1 MGSTTTPNDGL
12 MPIAIVGM
20 ACRLPGDVST
30 PDDFWKLLTKCRS
43 GWSKIPKDRFN
54 PEAYQH
60 PNPEKKGTIN
70 SQGGYFISQDL
81 EMFDPGFFDMTKKEA
96 ETMDPTQRLMLE
108 CTYEA
113 IENAGIPKEAI
124 TGKRVGVFIGGPD
137 NEHRMG
143 NLRDLDDAPMYDP
156 TGAQGAFLAG
166 RIAYFFNLRGPTFT
180 VDTACS
186 SSMHALHM
194 AVQSIRNGE
203 SEQAIVGASHLI
215 TQPDVW
221 VSMAKLRLF
230 AESGKTYAFDHRA
243 KSGYAR
249 GEGVGCVIL
258 KPLDKALEDKD
269 HVRAVIAHTGLSHNG
284 RTVGIVAPSSEEQE
298 RLVRNVMEQAKID
311 PTKVGFFE
319 AHGTGTAVGDPIE
332 ATAIFRAVS
341 KGRKEADPL
350 QLGSVKSNIGHL
362 ENASG
367 IVSVIKAALML
378 EKGFIVPNA
387 DFEQANPKIPLTKWN
402 MEIPTRQKPIGFT
415 KQYVCVNNFG
425 YSGSNGHAILQAAP
439 PEDSESLFDVAK
451 TSDHIMLKRLFV
463 LSANDEA
470 ALRQSMEK
478 LGIFLEQHAE
488 LYQTTMPRN
497 LAYTLCQRRSHM
509 PWRVAIV
516 TDVCSSLAVS
526 LNSADAVPRRASVK
540 PPKLAFVFTGQGAQ
554 WYAMGRELMASHPV
568 FASAI
573 TRADQHLLRIGSDF
587 SLLEELLRGKEDSQ
601 VNKAHISQPIC
612 SAVQIALVDLLASW
626 GVKPSAV
633 TGHSSGE
640 IGAAY
645 AAGALTLE
653 GALSAAYYRGQAII
667 HLKQTHPDVA
677 GAMMAVGMGADELQP
692 MLKQLPRG
700 LRAVAACE
708 NSPESTTVS
717 GDAEAVDLIGAKLTE
732 KGLFNRKLQVDVAYH
747 SPHMQLIADS
757 YHEAIANIKL
767 CDTNGTVEF
776 FSSVRSRKIRIDELG
791 PQYWVDNL
799 TNPVRFTKALQKMTQ
814 EAQPDLLVEI
824 GPAAALKGPIM
835 QSLKALGLAANKT
848 PGYLSALV
856 RNRDA
861 TETCLELAGQL
872 FMRGYDGL
880 DYFNVNHHRAETEKP
895 VLIPFLYAY
904 PWSRQRCW
912 YESRITRQHR
922 LKPFPRHDLLGV
934 LADWSSDLE
943 PTWRNFLRLDDIP
956 WMRENIFQERIVFP
970 MSSFLSMII
979 EAASQRAT
987 MLGMEDVAGFEVRDV
1002 KVKEHLFLLEDQQV
1016 EMMVNFRPC
1025 RDNNNNTSGGVPKDE
1040 FHIISYE
1047 PQRGWQEHCRGVVE
1061 SKPAGASSAIN
1072 SRPQPR
1078 RQPSIPKDAMQVPA
1092 AQFYLNMGAEGT
1104 TYPLEFWTM
1113 KNMTVHGSSC
1123 SVQCSQMETHF
1134 RMPHEHESAY
1144 VMHPAFLDSM
1154 MQVTQ
1159 VGCGIEGV
1167 ALPQLPSAIKQIQVH
1182 LSKTGQH
1189 DKATEGRKFV
1199 VNSVRDEKTE
1209 TFTTELIFPAGSE
1222 TPLVTMAGVELSS
1235 VKRARLEPTKPRELC
1250 FSVQWE
1256 QTREPQLNGVSKAHI
1271 DTHGRRVVIVT
1282 ERNRDDTL
1290 VMSLKN
1296 AIEQHTD
1303 VAAHV
1308 SLLND
1313 LTDYTGLFVV
1323 LSELDAEP
1331 LLASVSKTQFEKV
1344 QQLIVKSGGLLWVT
1358 RGASRVPT
1366 DPNANMALGLLR
1378 TARSELGKIAVTL
1391 DLEPNSCLDVEG
1403 QAELIEDAFRR
1414 TVLADDPEAEV
1425 EFAEQD
1431 GVLVVPR
1438 IVPDVDMDLRVHREC
1453 GPSVPYLQTF
1463 AQVGRQVQLATEVDG
1478 SLDAL
1483 YFEDSS
1489 PSSQPLND
1497 DEVEIEVKASTL
1509 GPDDVASIMNDQ
1521 ASSPLPMRPCSGI
1534 VTRAGKAVANVSVGD
1549 RVCLLTEAKFGTH
1562 ARSKGTS
1569 AIPVPRGCSFEDA
1582 ALIPH
1587 AFGTAY
1593 YALAEVARVQRGEK
1607 VLIQVSGDAGLAAVH
1622 VASHL
1627 GAEAF
1632 VVVSDEERRDIVIRS
1647 CGVDPQRV
1655 LCTASLYFEREVRAA
1670 TGNQGMDAVL
1680 TSSCGN
1686 VHGSSAADEAKV
1698 WECVAPFGRIV
1709 EIQSSLSGR
1718 RGDATHHLAEN
1729 VTFATVNLPKL
1740 AAARPQVMAAALG
1753 VVADAFARGAF
1764 KPLGGVVVLPVSDL
1778 QKGLQMVQQGC
1789 FHPVVIAPRSGEQV
1803 RIAHSAAAG
1812 ASLNPNGTHVIIGGT
1827 GGLGRSMAKW
1837 MVAHGARHVVL
1848 VSRSGGND
1856 KKVKKVIRES
1866 QQQHGAT
1873 VVVKTCDVASE
1884 EAVQSLVSQ
1893 CNATMPPICGVVHAA
1908 MVLHDGVFE
1917 DMTHESFTDAVRSK
1931 VDGTWNLH
1939 NVLQSANAQL
1949 DYFVLFSSAAGVL
1962 GSRGQAAYAA
1972 ANTFLDGF
1980 AAYRHRQGLPGVALD
1995 LTAVT
2000 GAGYIAENAKREE
2013 EILKNFGNQA
2023 VSETEVLAL
2032 LAVATSGKGGSQSHC
2047 PAQCLTG
2054 LKLVPDKTTGALP
2067 YYASDPRF
2075 AHLKAA
2081 ALATLAAN
2089 GGAGAASQ
2097 IVSYRDA
2104 YKSAKTPEDM
2114 ADVATRGIL
2123 QKLSEVLSVARDDV
2137 DAQRSMAS
2145 YGLDSLTAIEVRN
2158 WITRELG
2165 ANLQILELLT
2175 SANVTELAGLIV
2187 SKTGAGGSGKK

>member
-1 MGSTTTPNDGL
+1 MGSNDEL

-54 PEAYQH
+54 QDAYNH

-113 IENAGIPKEAI
+113 IENAGIPKEQI

-203 SEQAIVGASHLI
+203 SDQAIVGASHLI

-269 HVRAVIAHTGLSHNG
+269 HIRAVIAHTGLSHNG

-298 RLVRNVMEQAKID
+298 RLVRNVMEQAKIE
-311 PTKVGFFE
+311 PSKVGFFE

-341 KGRKEADPL
+341 KGRSGQDPL

-367 IVSVIKAALML
+367 IISVIKAALML

-387 DFEQANPKIPLTKWN
+387 DFEQPNPKIPLTKWN
-402 MEIPTRQKPIGFT
+402 MEIPTRQKPIGFNQ
-415 KQYVCVNNFG
+415 QYVCVNNFG

-439 PEDSESLFDVAK
+439 AEDKDSLFDIAK

-509 PWRVAIV
+509 PWRVALV
-516 TDVCSSLAVS
+516 TDVCSSLAVA
-526 LNSADAVPRRASVK
+526 LNSADAVPRRASAK
-540 PPKLAFVFTGQGAQ
+540 PPKVAFVFTGQGAQ
-554 WYAMGRELMASHPV
+554 WHAMGRELLASHPV

-573 TRADQHLLRIGSDF
+573 ERANQHLLRIGSDF
-587 SLLEELLRGKEDSQ
+587 SLLEELLASKEKSQ

-626 GVKPSAV
+626 GIKPSAV

-653 GALSAAYYRGQAII
+653 GAMSAAYYRGQAIV

-692 MLKQLPRG
+692 ILKQLPHG

-717 GDAEAVDLIGAKLTE
+717 GDAEAIDLIGADLT
-732 KGLFNRKLQVDVAYH
+732 KRGLFNRKLQVDVAYH

-757 YHEAIANIKL
+757 YHDAIASVKL
-767 CDTNGTVEF
+767 CDNDGSVDF
-776 FSSVRSRKIRIDELG
+776 YSSVRSRKIRTDELG

-799 TNPVRFTKALQKMTQ
+799 TNPVRFSRALQKMCQ
-814 EAQPDLLVEI
+814 EASPELLIEI

-835 QSLKALGLAANKT
+835 QSLKALGLPAPKM
-848 PGYLSALV
+848 PSYLSALV

-872 FMRGYDGL
+872 FMRGYEGMDF
-880 DYFNVNHHRAETEKP
+880 FNVNHNRAEMEKP

-912 YESRITRQHR
+912 YESRISKQHR
-922 LKPFPRHDLLGV
+922 LKPFPRNDLLGV

-943 PTWRNFLRLDDIP
+943 PTWRNFIRLDDIP

-979 EAASQRAT
+979 EAASQRAV
-987 MLGMEDVAGFEVRDV
+987 MLGIDAAGFELRDI

-1016 EMMVNFRPC
+1016 EMMVNFRPS
-1025 RDNNNNTSGGVPKDE
+1025 RDSSGSAPKDE
-1040 FHIISYE
+1040 FHITSYV
-1047 PQRGWQEHCRGVVE
+1047 PQRGWLEHVRGSVE
-1061 SKPAGASSAIN
+1061 AKPVLSTTAANAL
-1072 SRPQPR
+1072 RAPPKAR
-1078 RQPSIPKDAMQVPA
+1078 RQTIPKDAMQVPA

-1113 KNMTVHGSSC
+1113 KNIAVHGDSC

-1134 RMPHEHESAY
+1134 RMPSEHESRY

-1159 VGCGIEGV
+1159 VGCGIEGT
-1167 ALPQLPSAIKQIQVH
+1167 ALPQLASAIKQIQVN
-1182 LSKTGQH
+1182 LRSGQH
-1189 DKATEGRKFV
+1189 DRATEGRKFV
-1199 VNSVRDEKTE
+1199 VNSSRDERTE
-1209 TFTTELIFPAGSE
+1209 TFTTELLFPATAGGSE
-1222 TPLVTMAGVELSS
+1222 STQTPLVTMAGVELSS
-1235 VKRARLEPTKPRELC
+1235 VRRARLEPTQPRELC

-1282 ERNRDDTL
+1282 ERSHDDAL
-1290 VMSLKN
+1290 VLALCKV
-1296 AIEQHTD
+1296 IEQHIDIT
-1303 VAAHV
+1303 ATV
-1308 SLLND
+1308 SSLDSLS
-1313 LTDYTGLFVV
+1313 DYSGLFVV
-1323 LSELDAEP
+1323 LSELDEP
-1331 LLASVSKTQFEKV
+1331 LLASISQPNFEKV
-1344 QQLIVKSGGLLWVT
+1344 QQLIVQSGGLMWVT
-1358 RGASRVPT
+1358 RGAARVPT
-1366 DPNANMALGLLR
+1366 NPDANMALGLIR

-1391 DLEPNSCLDVEG
+1391 DLEPNSCLDTDG

-1414 TVLADDPEAEV
+1414 TVLADNPEGEV

-1438 IVPDVDMDLRVHREC
+1438 IVPDVDMDLRVHREI
-1453 GPSVPYLQTF
+1453 GPSVPYQQMF
-1463 AQVGRQVQLATEVDG
+1463 AQPGRQIQLATEVDG

-1483 YFEDSS
+1483 YFEDSTAGDS
-1489 PSSQPLND
+1489 PLSD
-1497 DEVEIEVKASTL
+1497 DEVEIEVKASSL

-1521 ASSPLPMRPCSGI
+1521 ASAPLPMRPCSGI
-1534 VTRAGKAVANVSVGD
+1534 VTRAGKAVTNVGVGD
-1549 RVCLLTEAKFGTH
+1549 KVCLLTEAKLGTH
-1562 ARSKGTS
+1562 ARAPGTS
-1569 AIPVPRGCSFEDA
+1569 AIPIPKACSLEEA
-1582 ALIPH
+1582 ALVPH
-1587 AFGTAY
+1587 AFGAAY
-1593 YALAEVARVQRGEK
+1593 YALAEVARVRRGEK
-1607 VLIQVSGDAGLAAVH
+1607 VLVQVSGDAGLAAVR
-1622 VASHL
+1622 VAQHL
-1627 GAEAF
+1627 GADTY
-1632 VVVSDEERRDIVIRS
+1632 VVVSDEERRDIVTKS
-1647 CGVDPQRV
+1647 GVEAARV
-1655 LCTASLYFEREVRAA
+1655 LCMASLYFEQEVCAA
-1670 TGNQGMDAVL
+1670 TQGHGMDAVL

-1686 VHGSSAADEAKV
+1686 THGSSAADEAKV

-1718 RGDATHHLAEN
+1718 NDGSGSGSKSHLSEN
-1729 VTFATVNLPKL
+1729 VTFTTINMPKL
-1740 AAARPQVMAAALG
+1740 ATARPQVMAAALG
-1753 VVADAFARGAF
+1753 AVADAFAQGAF
-1764 KPLGGVVVLPVSDL
+1764 KPLSGVVALPVSDL
-1778 QKGLQMVQQGC
+1778 QKGLQMVQQGA
-1789 FHPVVIAPRSGEQV
+1789 FHPVVVAPRASEQV
-1803 RIAHSAAAG
+1803 KVAHSAAG
-1812 ASLNPNGTHVIIGGT
+1812 ARLNPDGTHVIIGGT

-1837 MVAHGARHVVL
+1837 MVARGARHIVL
-1848 VSRSGGND
+1848 VSRSGGSD

-1866 QQQHGAT
+1866 ASKAAI
-1873 VVVKTCDVASE
+1873 VVKTCDVANE
-1884 EAVQSLVSQ
+1884 EQVRLLVSQ
-1893 CNATMPPICGVVHAA
+1893 CAATLPPICGVVHAA

-1917 DMTHESFTDAVRSK
+1917 DMSHESFTDAVRSK

-1939 NVLQSANAQL
+1939 NALASANTKL

-1980 AAYRHRQGLPGVALD
+1980 AAYRNRQGLPGVALD

-2013 EILKNFGNQA
+2013 EILKNFGDES
-2023 VSETEVLAL
+2023 VSEAEVLAL
-2032 LAVATSGKGGSQSHC
+2032 LAVATSGNC

-2054 LKLVPDKTTGALP
+2054 LKLRPNSTTGALP

-2075 AHLKAA
+2075 AHLKTT
-2081 ALATLAAN
+2081 ALAELAAS
-2089 GGAGAASQ
+2089 GGAASSAAA

-2104 YKSAKTPEDM
+2104 YRAAKGAEEQV
-2114 ADVATRGIL
+2114 DVATRGIL
-2123 QKLSEVLSVARDDV
+2123 QKLSDVLSVAREDV
-2137 DAQRSMAS
+2137 DAQRSMTS

-2175 SANVTELAGLIV
+2175 AANVTELAALIV
-2187 SKTGAGGSGKK
+2187 SKSTSKA

>member
-1 MGSTTTPNDGL
+1 MGSKNDL

-54 PEAYQH
+54 QDAYNH

-113 IENAGIPKEAI
+113 IENAGIPKEQI
-124 TGKRVGVFIGGPD
+124 SGKRVGVFVGGPD

-203 SEQAIVGASHLI
+203 SDQAIVGASHLI

-284 RTVGIVAPSSEEQE
+284 RTVGIVAPSPEEQE
-298 RLVRNVMEQAKID
+298 RLVRDVMEQAKIE
-311 PTKVGFFE
+311 PSKVGFFE

-341 KGRKEADPL
+341 KGRSGEDPL

-367 IVSVIKAALML
+367 IISVIKAALML

-387 DFEQANPKIPLTKWN
+387 DFEQPNPKIPLTKWN
-402 MEIPTRQKPIGFT
+402 IEIPTRQKPIGFE

-439 PEDSESLFDVAK
+439 AEDSESLFDIAK
-451 TSDHIMLKRLFV
+451 TSDHIMLKRLFL

-509 PWRVAIV
+509 PWRVALV
-516 TDVCSSLAVS
+516 TDVCSSLAVA
-526 LNSADAVPRRASVK
+526 LNSADAVPRRAAVK
-540 PPKLAFVFTGQGAQ
+540 SPKVAFVFTGQGAQ
-554 WYAMGRELMASHPV
+554 WYAMGRELMPSHPV

-573 TRADQHLLRIGSDF
+573 KRADQHLLRIGSDF
-587 SLLEELLRGKEDSQ
+587 SLLEELLRSKEDSQ

-612 SAVQIALVDLLASW
+612 SAVQIALVDLLTSW
-626 GVKPSAV
+626 GIKPSAV

-653 GALSAAYYRGQAII
+653 GAMSAAYYRGQAIVR
-667 HLKQTHPDVA
+667 LKQTHPDVA
-677 GAMMAVGMGADELQP
+677 GAMMAVGMGAEELQP
-692 MLKQLPRG
+692 ILKQLPRG

-717 GDAEAVDLIGAKLTE
+717 GDAEAIDIIGANLTD

-767 CDTNGTVEF
+767 CDNNGAVEF
-776 FSSVRSRKIRIDELG
+776 FSSVRSRKIRTDELG

-799 TNPVRFTKALQKMTQ
+799 TNPVRFSRALQKLVQ
-814 EAQPDLLVEI
+814 ETSPDLLIEI

-835 QSLKALGLAANKT
+835 QSLKALGLPANKS
-848 PGYLSALV
+848 PSYLSALV

-872 FMRGYDGL
+872 FMRGYEGMDF
-880 DYFNVNHHRAETEKP
+880 FNVNHNRAEMEKP

-922 LKPFPRHDLLGV
+922 LKPFARNDLLGV

-943 PTWRNFLRLDDIP
+943 PTWRNFIRLNDIP
-956 WMRENIFQERIVFP
+956 WMRENIFQQRIVFP

-979 EAASQRAT
+979 EAASQRAV
-987 MLGMEDVAGFEVRDV
+987 MLGIEDVAGFEVRDL

-1025 RDNNNNTSGGVPKDE
+1025 RDSSAPKDE

-1047 PQRGWQEHCRGVVE
+1047 PSRGWLEHCRGFVE
-1061 SKPAGASSAIN
+1061 AKPASTNNGSISPRSSSPK
-1072 SRPQPR
+1072 SRS
-1078 RQPSIPKDAMQVPA
+1078 RQTIPKDAMQVPA

-1113 KNMTVHGSSC
+1113 KNMTVHGNSC

-1134 RMPHEHESAY
+1134 RMPNEHESNY

-1154 MQVTQ
+1154 MQATQ
-1159 VGCGIEGV
+1159 VGCGIEGTAV
-1167 ALPQLPSAIKQIQVH
+1167 PQLPSAIKQIQVH
-1182 LSKTGQH
+1182 LSKSGQH
-1189 DKATEGRKFV
+1189 DRATEGRKFV
-1199 VNSVRDEKTE
+1199 VNSIRDEKNE

-1222 TPLVTMAGVELSS
+1222 TPLVTMAGIELSS
-1235 VKRARLEPTKPRELC
+1235 VKRARLEPTMPRELC

-1256 QTREPQLNGVSKAHI
+1256 QTREPQLNGVSKTHI

-1282 ERNRDDTL
+1282 ERPANDHL
-1290 VMSLKN
+1290 VFDLRQ
-1296 AIEQHTD
+1296 AIEQNTEID
-1303 VAAHV
+1303 AEV
-1308 SLLND
+1308 SSLDD
-1313 LTDYTGLFVV
+1313 LIDYTGFFIV
-1323 LSELDAEP
+1323 LSELDEP
-1331 LLASVSKTQFEKV
+1331 LLASIGKPRFEQV
-1344 QQLIVKSGGLLWVT
+1344 QKLIVKSGGLMWVT
-1358 RGASRVPT
+1358 RGACRVPT
-1366 DPNANMALGLLR
+1366 NPNANMALGLIR

-1391 DLEPNSCLDVEG
+1391 DLEPNSCLDVGG

-1414 TVLADDPEAEV
+1414 AVLADNPEAEV

-1431 GVLVVPR
+1431 GMLVVPR

-1463 AQVGRQVQLATEVDG
+1463 AQSGRQIQLATEVEG

-1483 YFEDSS
+1483 FFEDSAAD
-1489 PSSQPLND
+1489 PKQPLGD
-1497 DEVEIEVKASTL
+1497 DEVEIEVKASSL
-1509 GPDDVASIMNDQ
+1509 GPDDVASIMHDQ
-1521 ASSPLPMRPCSGI
+1521 ASAPLPMRPCSGI
-1534 VTRAGKAVANVSVGD
+1534 VTRAGRAVANVSVGD
-1549 RVCLLTEAKFGTH
+1549 KVCLLTEAKFGTH
-1562 ARSKGTS
+1562 ARARGTS
-1569 AIPVPRGCSFEDA
+1569 AIPVPKGCSFEDA

-1587 AFGTAY
+1587 AFGSAY
-1593 YALAEVARVQRGEK
+1593 YALAEVARIQRGEK
-1607 VLIQVSGDAGLAAVH
+1607 VLIQVSGDAGLAAMH
-1622 VASHL
+1622 VAQHL
-1627 GAEAF
+1627 GADTF
-1632 VVVSDEERRDIVIRS
+1632 VVVSDEERRDAVIRS
-1647 CGVDPQRV
+1647 CGVDSARV

-1670 TGNQGMDAVL
+1670 TQDHGMDAVL

-1686 VHGSSAADEAKV
+1686 THGSSAADEAKV
-1698 WECVAPFGRIV
+1698 WQCVAPFGRIV
-1709 EIQSSLSGR
+1709 EIQSSS
-1718 RGDATHHLAEN
+1718 HHLAEN
-1729 VTFATVNLPKL
+1729 VTFTTINMPKL
-1740 AAARPQVMAAALG
+1740 AAARPKVMAAALG
-1753 VVADAFARGAF
+1753 AVADAFARGAF

-1778 QKGLQMVQQGC
+1778 QMGLQMVQQGC
-1789 FHPVVIAPRSGEQV
+1789 FHPVVVAPRAGEQV
-1803 RIAHSAAAG
+1803 KVAHSTAG
-1812 ASLNPNGTHVIIGGT
+1812 ASLSPNGTHVIIGGT

-1837 MVAHGARHVVL
+1837 MVAHGARHIVL

-1856 KKVKKVIRES
+1856 KKVKKVIREAA
-1866 QQQHGAT
+1866 QQFGAT

-1884 EAVQSLVSQ
+1884 QQVRLLVNQ
-1893 CNATMPPICGVVHAA
+1893 CGSTLPPICGVVHAA

-1917 DMTHESFTDAVRSK
+1917 DMTHDSFTDAVRSK

-1939 NVLQSANAQL
+1939 NVLQSANTQL

-1980 AAYRHRQGLPGVALD
+1980 AAYRNRQGLPGVALD

-2000 GAGYIAENAKREE
+2000 GAGYI
-2013 EILKNFGNQA
+2013 ILKNFGDES

-2032 LAVATSGKGGSQSHC
+2032 LAVATSGNKSC

-2054 LKLVPDKTTGALP
+2054 LKLVPNSTTGALP

-2075 AHLKAA
+2075 THLKAA
-2081 ALATLAAN
+2081 ALANLAAS
-2089 GGAGAASQ
+2089 GGASAVS

-2104 YKSAKTPEDM
+2104 YRAAKSADEM
-2114 ADVATRGIL
+2114 VDVATQGIL

-2137 DAQRSMAS
+2137 DAQRSMTS

-2175 SANVTELAGLIV
+2175 SANVTELAVLIV
-2187 SKTGAGGSGKK
+2187 SKTSSGGK

>member
-1 MGSTTTPNDGL
+1 LSNIMASNDL

-54 PEAYQH
+54 QEAYNH
-60 PNPEKKGTIN
+60 PNPEKKGTLN

-96 ETMDPTQRLMLE
+96 ETMDPTQRILLE

-113 IENAGIPKEAI
+113 IENAGIPKEQI
-124 TGKRVGVFIGGPD
+124 TGKRIGVFVGGPD

-186 SSMHALHM
+186 S
-194 AVQSIRNGE
+194 N
-203 SEQAIVGASHLI
+203 QAIVGASHLI

-249 GEGVGCVIL
+249 GEGAGCIIL

-298 RLVRNVMEQAKID
+298 RLVRNVMEQAKIS
-311 PTKVGFFE
+311 PEKVGFFE

-332 ATAIFRAVS
+332 ATAIFRALS
-341 KGRKEADPL
+341 KGRSGEDPL

-367 IVSVIKAALML
+367 IISVIKAALML
-378 EKGFIVPNA
+378 EKGFVVPNA

-402 MEIPTRQKPIGFT
+402 MEIPTRQKPIGF
-415 KQYVCVNNFG
+415 KQQYVCVNNFG

-439 PEDSESLFDVAK
+439 PEDSESLFDIAK

-516 TDVCSSLAVS
+516 TDVCSSLAVA
-526 LNSADAVPRRASVK
+526 LNSADAIPRRAAAKS
-540 PPKLAFVFTGQGAQ
+540 PKVAFVFTGQGAQ
-554 WYAMGRELMASHPV
+554 WFAMGRELLTSHPV

-573 TRADQHLLRIGSDF
+573 QRADQHLLRIGSDF
-587 SLLEELLRGKEDSQ
+587 SLLEELLRTKEESQ

-653 GALSAAYYRGQAII
+653 GAMSAAYCRGQAIV
-667 HLKQTHPDVA
+667 HLKKAHADIE

-692 MLKQLPRG
+692 ILKQLPRG

-717 GDAEAVDLIGAKLTE
+717 GDAEAIDIIGANLTSR
-732 KGLFNRKLQVDVAYH
+732 GLFNRKLQVDVAYH

-757 YHEAIANIKL
+757 YLEAIANIKL
-767 CDTNGTVEF
+767 CETNGSVEF
-776 FSSVRSRKIRIDELG
+776 FSSVRSRKIRTDELG

-799 TNPVRFTKALQKMTQ
+799 TNPVRFSKALQKLAQ
-814 EAQPDLLVEI
+814 EAAPDVLIEI

-835 QSLKALGLAANKT
+835 QSLKASGLPASKA
-848 PGYLSALV
+848 PSYLSALA

-861 TETCLELAGQL
+861 TETCLELAGHL
-872 FMRGYDGL
+872 FMRGYEGMDF
-880 DYFNVNHHRAETEKP
+880 FNVNHNRAEVEKP

-904 PWSRQRCW
+904 PWSRQRYW
-912 YESRITRQHR
+912 YESRITKQHR
-922 LKPFPRHDLLGV
+922 LKPFARHDLLGT

-979 EAASQRAT
+979 EAASQRAI
-987 MLGMEDVAGFEVRDV
+987 MNGIEAAGFEVRDL
-1002 KVKEHLFLLEDQQV
+1002 KVKEHLFLMENQQV

-1025 RDNNNNTSGGVPKDE
+1025 RDSSTARDE

-1047 PQRGWQEHCRGVVE
+1047 PQRGWLEHCRGLVE
-1061 SKPAGASSAIN
+1061 AKPASVNGVSVAP
-1072 SRPQPR
+1072 RPKHR
-1078 RQPSIPKDAMQVPA
+1078 RQSIPKDAVQFPA

-1113 KNMTVHGSSC
+1113 KNMTVHDNIY

-1134 RMPHEHESAY
+1134 RMPSEHESPY

-1159 VGCGIEGV
+1159 IGCGIEGT
-1167 ALPQLPSAIKQIQVH
+1167 ALPTLPSAIKQIQVN
-1182 LSKTGQH
+1182 LSKGQH
-1189 DKATEGRKFV
+1189 DRASEGRKFV
-1199 VNSVRDEKTE
+1199 VNSIRDEKTE

-1235 VKRARLEPTKPRELC
+1235 VKRTRLEPTMPRELC

-1282 ERNRDDTL
+1282 ERPSSDAL
-1290 VMSLKN
+1290 VQALSQT
-1296 AIEQHTD
+1296 IEQHTE
-1303 VAAHV
+1303 VTATV
-1308 SLLND
+1308 STLDD
-1313 LTDYTGLFVV
+1313 LTNYSGLFVV
-1323 LSELDAEP
+1323 LTELDEP
-1331 LLASVSKTQFEKV
+1331 LLASISKPKFEKI
-1344 QQLIVKSGGLLWVT
+1344 QQLIVQSGGLMWVT

-1366 DPNANMALGLLR
+1366 NPNANMALGLIR
-1378 TARSELGKIAVTL
+1378 TARSELGKTAVTL
-1391 DLEPNSCLDVEG
+1391 DLEPNSCLDADG

-1414 TVLADDPEAEV
+1414 TVLTDNPEAEV

-1438 IVPDVDMDLRVHREC
+1438 IVSDVDMDLRVHREC

-1463 AQVGRQVQLATEVDG
+1463 AQSGRQVQLGTEVEG

-1483 YFEDSS
+1483 YFEDAALGST
-1489 PSSQPLND
+1489 PLGD
-1497 DEVEIEVKASTL
+1497 DEVEIEVKASSL
-1509 GPDDVASIMNDQ
+1509 SPDDVAAIMSDQ
-1521 ASSPLPMRPCSGI
+1521 ASAPLPMRSCSGV
-1534 VTRAGKAVANVSVGD
+1534 VTRTGSAVANIQSGD
-1549 RVCLLTEAKFGTH
+1549 KVCLLTEARFGTH
-1562 ARSKGTS
+1562 ARARGTS
-1569 AIPVPRGCSFEDA
+1569 AIPIPRGCTFEDA
-1582 ALIPH
+1582 AMIPH
-1587 AFGTAY
+1587 GFGAAY
-1593 YALAEVARVQRGEK
+1593 YALAEVARIRRGEK
-1607 VLIQVSGDAGLAAVH
+1607 VLVQVSGDAGLAAVR
-1622 VASHL
+1622 VAQHL
-1627 GAEAF
+1627 GADTYI
-1632 VVVSDEERRDIVIRS
+1632 VVSDEERREAVAKS
-1647 CGVDPQRV
+1647 SGVDAARI
-1655 LCTASLYFEREVRAA
+1655 LCTASLYFEREARTA
-1670 TGNQGMDAVL
+1670 TQGHGMDAVL
-1680 TSSCGN
+1680 TTSCGN
-1686 VHGSSAADEAKV
+1686 TNGSSAADESKV
-1698 WECVAPFGRIV
+1698 WDCVAPFGRIV
-1709 EIQSSLSGR
+1709 EIQSSISGR
-1718 RGDATHHLAEN
+1718 DDGHGGKHHLAEN
-1729 VTFATVNLPKL
+1729 VTFTTINMPKL
-1740 AAARPQVMAAALG
+1740 ATARPQVMAAALG
-1753 VVADAFARGAF
+1753 AVADAFAQGAF
-1764 KPLGGVVVLPVSDL
+1764 KPLGGVLVLPVSDL
-1778 QKGLQMVQQGC
+1778 QKGLQLVQQGV
-1789 FHPVVIAPRSGEQV
+1789 FHPVVVAPRRGEQV
-1803 RIAHSAAAG
+1803 KIAHSTAG
-1812 ASLNPNGTHVIIGGT
+1812 ANLNPNGTHVIIGGT

-1837 MVAHGARHVVL
+1837 MVAHGARHIVL
-1848 VSRSGGND
+1848 VSRSGGSD

-1866 QQQHGAT
+1866 ASKANI
-1873 VVVKTCDVASE
+1873 VVKTCDVASE
-1884 EAVQSLVSQ
+1884 QQVRLLVSQ
-1893 CNATMPPICGVVHAA
+1893 CAKTLPPICGVVHAA

-1917 DMTHESFTDAVRSK
+1917 DMSHESFTDAVRSK

-1939 NVLQSANAQL
+1939 NALMSANAKL

-1980 AAYRHRQGLPGVALD
+1980 AAYRNRQGLPGVALD

-2013 EILKNFGNQA
+2013 DILKNFGNES

-2032 LAVATSGKGGSQSHC
+2032 LAVATSGNC

-2054 LKLVPDKTTGALP
+2054 LKLVPNGTTGALP

-2075 AHLKAA
+2075 AHLKTA
-2081 ALATLAAN
+2081 ALANMVAS
-2089 GGAGAASQ
+2089 GGASAA

-2104 YKSAKTPEDM
+2104 YRAAKGGEEM
-2114 ADVATRGIL
+2114 VEVATQGIL

-2137 DAQRSMAS
+2137 DAQRSMTS

-2175 SANVTELAGLIV
+2175 SANVTELAALIV
-2187 SKTGAGGSGKK
+2187 SKTSGAARHSLATVWATGETLTAEREGKRETYRWLAL

>member
-1 MGSTTTPNDGL
+1 
-12 MPIAIVGM
+12 
-20 ACRLPGDVST
+20 
-30 PDDFWKLLTKCRS
+30 
-43 GWSKIPKDRFN
+43 
-54 PEAYQH
+54 
-60 PNPEKKGTIN
+60 
-70 SQGGYFISQDL
+70 
-81 EMFDPGFFDMTKKEA
+81 
-96 ETMDPTQRLMLE
+96 
-108 CTYEA
+108 
-113 IENAGIPKEAI
+113 
-124 TGKRVGVFIGGPD
+124 
-137 NEHRMG
+137 
-143 NLRDLDDAPMYDP
+143 
-156 TGAQGAFLAG
+156 
-166 RIAYFFNLRGPTFT
+166 
-180 VDTACS
+180 
-186 SSMHALHM
+186 
-194 AVQSIRNGE
+194 
-203 SEQAIVGASHLI
+203 
-215 TQPDVW
+215 
-221 VSMAKLRLF
+221 
-230 AESGKTYAFDHRA
+230 
-243 KSGYAR
+243 
-249 GEGVGCVIL
+249 
-258 KPLDKALEDKD
+258 
-269 HVRAVIAHTGLSHNG
+269 
-284 RTVGIVAPSSEEQE
+284 
-298 RLVRNVMEQAKID
+298 MEQAKID

-341 KGRKEADPL
+341 KGRTGEDPL

-367 IVSVIKAALML
+367 IISVIKAALML

-387 DFEQANPKIPLTKWN
+387 DFEQPNPKIPLTKWN

-516 TDVCSSLAVS
+516 TDVCSSLAVA
-526 LNSADAVPRRASVK
+526 LNSADAVPRRASAK
-540 PPKLAFVFTGQGAQ
+540 PPKVAFVFTGQGAQ
-554 WYAMGRELMASHPV
+554 WYAMGRELMTSHPV

-573 TRADQHLLRIGSDF
+573 KRADQHLLRIGSDF
-587 SLLEELLRGKEDSQ
+587 SLLEELLRSKEESQ

-626 GVKPSAV
+626 GIKPSAV

-653 GALSAAYYRGQAII
+653 GAMSAAYYRGQAIVR
-667 HLKQTHPDVA
+667 LKQTHPNVT
-677 GAMMAVGMGADELQP
+677 GAMMAVGMGAEELQP
-692 MLKQLPRG
+692 ILKQLPRG

-717 GDAEAVDLIGAKLTE
+717 GDAEAVDMVGANLTGR
-732 KGLFNRKLQVDVAYH
+732 GLFNRKLQVDVAYH

-767 CDTNGTVEF
+767 CDTNGSVDF
-776 FSSVRSRKIRIDELG
+776 FSSVRSRKIRTDELG

-799 TNPVRFTKALQKMTQ
+799 TNPVRFSRALQKLSQ
-814 EAQPDLLVEI
+814 ESSPDLLIEI

-835 QSLKALGLAANKT
+835 QSLKALGLPSNKT
-848 PGYLSALV
+848 PAYLSALA

-872 FMRGYDGL
+872 FMRGYEGL
-880 DYFNVNHHRAETEKP
+880 EYFNVNHHRAETEKP

-943 PTWRNFLRLDDIP
+943 PTWRNFIRLDDIP

-1025 RDNNNNTSGGVPKDE
+1025 RDNSSGSVPKDE

-1061 SKPAGASSAIN
+1061 AKPASSGTPSAPRLK
-1072 SRPQPR
+1072 SRRSQ
-1078 RQPSIPKDAMQVPA
+1078 QTIPKDAMQVPA

-1113 KNMTVHGSSC
+1113 KNMTVHNNHC

-1134 RMPHEHESAY
+1134 RMPNEHESPY

-1167 ALPQLPSAIKQIQVH
+1167 ALPQLPSAIKQIQVY

-1189 DKATEGRKFV
+1189 ERATEGRKFV

-1235 VKRARLEPTKPRELC
+1235 VRRARLEPTKPRELC

-1282 ERNRDDTL
+1282 ERPRNDAL

-1296 AIEQHTD
+1296 VVEQHTD

-1308 SLLND
+1308 SSLNE

-1323 LSELDAEP
+1323 LSELDEP
-1331 LLASVSKTQFEKV
+1331 LLASISKPQFEKV
-1344 QQLIVKSGGLLWVT
+1344 QQLIVKSGGLMWVT

-1366 DPNANMALGLLR
+1366 NPNANMALGLIR

-1391 DLEPNSCLDVEG
+1391 DLEPNSCLDTDG

-1463 AQVGRQVQLATEVDG
+1463 AQAGRQVQLATEVDG

-1483 YFEDSS
+1483 YFEDSEAAAG
-1489 PSSQPLND
+1489 SSSSHPLGD
-1497 DEVEIEVKASTL
+1497 DEVEIEVKASSL

-1521 ASSPLPMRPCSGI
+1521 ASAPLPMRPCSGI
-1534 VTRAGKAVANVSVGD
+1534 VTRAGKAVTNVGVGD

-1562 ARSKGTS
+1562 ARARGTS

-1582 ALIPH
+1582 ALLPH

-1607 VLIQVSGDAGLAAVH
+1607 VLVQVSGDAGLAAVH
-1622 VASHL
+1622 VAQHL
-1627 GAEAF
+1627 GADAF
-1632 VVVSDEERRDIVIRS
+1632 VVVSDEERRDVVIRS
-1647 CGVDPQRV
+1647 CGVDSARV

-1670 TGNQGMDAVL
+1670 TQEHGMDVVL

-1729 VTFATVNLPKL
+1729 VTFATINLPKL
-1740 AAARPQVMAAALG
+1740 AAARPKVMAAALG
-1753 VVADAFARGAF
+1753 AVAQAFVQGSF

-1789 FHPVVIAPRSGEQV
+1789 FHPVVVAPRTGEQV
-1803 RIAHSAAAG
+1803 KIAHWATG
-1812 ASLNPNGTHVIIGGT
+1812 TNLNPHGTHVIIGGT

-1837 MVAHGARHVVL
+1837 MVAHGARHIVL

-1866 QQQHGAT
+1866 AQQHGAT

-1884 EAVQSLVSQ
+1884 QAVQLLVSQ
-1893 CNATMPPICGVVHAA
+1893 CAATMPAICGVVHAA
-1908 MVLHDGVFE
+1908 MVLHV
-1917 DMTHESFTDAVRSK
+1917 SFSAFIRS
-1931 VDGTWNLH
+1931 LLYCH
-1939 NVLQSANAQL
+1939 I
-1949 DYFVLFSSAAGVL
+1949 Y
-1962 GSRGQAAYAA
+1962 
-1972 ANTFLDGF
+1972 
-1980 AAYRHRQGLPGVALD
+1980 
-1995 LTAVT
+1995 
-2000 GAGYIAENAKREE
+2000 GY
-2013 EILKNFGNQA
+2013 
-2023 VSETEVLAL
+2023 
-2032 LAVATSGKGGSQSHC
+2032 
-2047 PAQCLTG
+2047 
-2054 LKLVPDKTTGALP
+2054 
-2067 YYASDPRF
+2067 
-2075 AHLKAA
+2075 
-2081 ALATLAAN
+2081 
-2089 GGAGAASQ
+2089 
-2097 IVSYRDA
+2097 
-2104 YKSAKTPEDM
+2104 
-2114 ADVATRGIL
+2114 
-2123 QKLSEVLSVARDDV
+2123 
-2137 DAQRSMAS
+2137 
-2145 YGLDSLTAIEVRN
+2145 
-2158 WITRELG
+2158 
-2165 ANLQILELLT
+2165 
-2175 SANVTELAGLIV
+2175 
-2187 SKTGAGGSGKK
+2187 

>member
-1 MGSTTTPNDGL
+1 MGSPNDDL

-54 PEAYQH
+54 QEAYNH

-341 KGRKEADPL
+341 KGRTGEDPL

-367 IVSVIKAALML
+367 IISVIKAALML

-387 DFEQANPKIPLTKWN
+387 DFEQPNPKIPLTKWN

-516 TDVCSSLAVS
+516 TDVCSSLAVA

-554 WYAMGRELMASHPV
+554 WHAMGRELMASHPV
-568 FASAI
+568 FASAVK
-573 TRADQHLLRIGSDF
+573 RADQHLLRIGSDF
-587 SLLEELLRGKEDSQ
+587 SLLEELLRSKEDSQ

-626 GVKPSAV
+626 GIKPSAV

-653 GALSAAYYRGQAII
+653 GAMSAAYYRGQAIVR
-667 HLKQTHPDVA
+667 LKQTHPDVT
-677 GAMMAVGMGADELQP
+677 GAMMAVGMGAEELQP

-717 GDAEAVDLIGAKLTE
+717 GDAEAVDVIGAKLTE

-767 CDTNGTVEF
+767 CDSNGAVEF
-776 FSSVRSRKIRIDELG
+776 FSSVRSRKIRTDELG

-799 TNPVRFTKALQKMTQ
+799 TNPVRFSRALQKLTQ
-814 EAQPDLLVEI
+814 ESSPDLLIEI

-835 QSLKALGLAANKT
+835 QSLKALGLPANKS
-848 PGYLSALV
+848 PSYLSALV

-872 FMRGYDGL
+872 FMRGYEGL

-922 LKPFPRHDLLGV
+922 LKPFARHDLLGV

-943 PTWRNFLRLDDIP
+943 PTWRNFIRLDDIP

-970 MSSFLSMII
+970 TSSFLSMII

-987 MLGMEDVAGFEVRDV
+987 MLGVEDVAGFEIRDL

-1016 EMMVNFRPC
+1016 EMMVNFRPWG
-1025 RDNNNNTSGGVPKDE
+1025 DNSSSGTTPKDE

-1061 SKPAGASSAIN
+1061 AKSASTTPALRPSNNKSH
-1072 SRPQPR
+1072 SR
-1078 RQPSIPKDAMQVPA
+1078 IPKDAMQVPA

-1113 KNMTVHGSSC
+1113 KNMTVHNNHC

-1134 RMPHEHESAY
+1134 RMPSEHESGY
-1144 VMHPAFLDSM
+1144 VLHPALLDSM
-1154 MQVTQ
+1154 MQATQ

-1167 ALPQLPSAIKQIQVH
+1167 ALPQLPSAIRQIHVR
-1182 LSKTGQH
+1182 LPKTGQH
-1189 DKATEGRKFV
+1189 DRATEGRKFV
-1199 VNSVRDEKTE
+1199 VNSVRDERTE
-1209 TFTTELIFPAGSE
+1209 TFTTELLFPAGSE

-1235 VKRARLEPTKPRELC
+1235 VRRARLEPTKPRELC

-1282 ERNRDDTL
+1282 ERPPTDAL
-1290 VMSLKN
+1290 VTSLKSV
-1296 AIEQHTD
+1296 IEQHTD

-1308 SLLND
+1308 SSLND
-1313 LTDYTGLFVV
+1313 LTDYTGFFVV
-1323 LSELDAEP
+1323 LSELDEH
-1331 LLASVSKTQFEKV
+1331 LLASVSKAQFEKV
-1344 QQLIVKSGGLLWVT
+1344 QQLVVQSGGLLWVT

-1366 DPNANMALGLLR
+1366 NPNANMALGLLR

-1391 DLEPNSCLDVEG
+1391 DLEPNSCLDADG

-1414 TVLADDPEAEV
+1414 TVLADDPDAEV

-1463 AQVGRQVQLATEVDG
+1463 AQAGRQVQLATEVDG

-1483 YFEDSS
+1483 FFEDSS
-1489 PSSQPLND
+1489 TAAGSSSRQPLND
-1497 DEVEIEVKASTL
+1497 DEIEIEVKASSL

-1521 ASSPLPMRPCSGI
+1521 ASAPLPMRPCSGL
-1534 VTRAGKAVANVSVGD
+1534 VTRAGKAVTNVGVGD

-1562 ARSKGTS
+1562 ARAPGTS
-1569 AIPVPRGCSFEDA
+1569 ALPVPRGCSFEDA

-1593 YALAEVARVQRGEK
+1593 YALAEVARVRRGER
-1607 VLIQVSGDAGLAAVH
+1607 VLVQVSGDAGLAAVH
-1622 VASHL
+1622 VAQHL
-1627 GAEAF
+1627 GAEAY
-1632 VVVSDEERRDIVIRS
+1632 VVVSDEERRDVVIRS
-1647 CGVDPQRV
+1647 CGIDAARV

-1670 TGNQGMDAVL
+1670 TQDHGMDVVL

-1729 VTFATVNLPKL
+1729 VTFTTVNLPKL
-1740 AAARPQVMAAALG
+1740 ATARPKVMAAALAA
-1753 VVADAFARGAF
+1753 VADAFARGAF
-1764 KPLGGVVVLPVSDL
+1764 RPLGGVVVLPVSDL

-1789 FHPVVIAPRSGEQV
+1789 FHPVVVAPRAGEQV
-1803 RIAHSAAAG
+1803 KVAHSAAG
-1812 ASLNPNGTHVIIGGT
+1812 ARLNPNGTHVIVGGT
-1827 GGLGRSMAKW
+1827 GGLGRSVAKW

-1856 KKVKKVIRES
+1856 KKVRKVVREAA
-1866 QQQHGAT
+1866 QQHGAS

-1884 EAVQSLVSQ
+1884 EAVRSLVSE
-1893 CNATMPPICGVVHAA
+1893 CNATMPAVCGVVHAA

-1917 DMTHESFTDAVRSK
+1917 DMSHESFTDAVRSK

-1939 NVLQSANAQL
+1939 NVLQSAHAQL

-2013 EILKNFGNQA
+2013 EILKNFGDES
-2023 VSETEVLAL
+2023 VSEAEVLAL
-2032 LAVATSGKGGSQSHC
+2032 LAVATSSGQGGGGSHC

-2054 LKLVPDKTTGALP
+2054 LKLVPNGTTGALP

-2081 ALATLAAN
+2081 ALAQLAAS
-2089 GGAGAASQ
+2089 GGAGATSQ

-2104 YKSAKTPEDM
+2104 YRSAKTPEDM
-2114 ADVATRGIL
+2114 ADVAARGIL

-2187 SKTGAGGSGKK
+2187 SKTGSGAGNKK

>member
-1 MGSTTTPNDGL
+1 MASNDL

-20 ACRLPGDVST
+20 ACRLPGDCST

-54 PEAYQH
+54 QEAYNH
-60 PNPEKKGTIN
+60 PNPEKKGTLN

-96 ETMDPTQRLMLE
+96 ETMDPTQRLLLE

-113 IENAGIPKEAI
+113 IENAGIPKEQI
-124 TGKRVGVFIGGPD
+124 NGKRVGVFVGGPD

-194 AVQSIRNGE
+194 AVQSIRAGE
-203 SEQAIVGASHLI
+203 SDQAIVGASHLI

-249 GEGVGCVIL
+249 GEGVGCIIL

-298 RLVRNVMEQAKID
+298 RLVRHVMEQAKVD

-332 ATAIFRAVS
+332 ATAIFRALS
-341 KGRKEADPL
+341 KGGRAKTL
-350 QLGSVKSNIGHL
+350 SSLSNIGHL

-367 IVSVIKAALML
+367 LISVIKAALML
-378 EKGFIVPNA
+378 EKGFVVPNA
-387 DFEQANPKIPLTKWN
+387 DFEQPNPKIPLTKWN
-402 MEIPTRQKPIGFT
+402 MEIPTRQKPIAFNQ
-415 KQYVCVNNFG
+415 QYVCVNNFG
-425 YSGSNGHAILQAAP
+425 YSGSNGHAILQSAP
-439 PEDSESLFDVAK
+439 PEDSESLFDIAK

-516 TDVCSSLAVS
+516 TDVCSSLAVA

-540 PPKLAFVFTGQGAQ
+540 SPKVAFVFTGQGAQ
-554 WYAMGRELMASHPV
+554 WFAMGRELLTSHPV

-573 TRADQHLLRIGSDF
+573 KRADQHLLRIGSDF
-587 SLLEELLRGKEDSQ
+587 SLLEELLRTKEESQ

-626 GVKPSAV
+626 GIKPSAV

-653 GALSAAYYRGQAII
+653 GAMSAAYYRGQAIVK
-667 HLKQTHPDVA
+667 LKQTHPRP
-677 GAMMAVGMGADELQP
+677 MMAVGMGAEELQP
-692 MLKQLPRG
+692 ILKQLPRG

-717 GDAEAVDLIGAKLTE
+717 GDEEAVDMIGANLTSR
-732 KGLFNRKLQVDVAYH
+732 GLFNRKLQVDVAYH
-747 SPHMQLIADS
+747 SPHMQLIADL

-767 CDTNGTVEF
+767 CETNGSVEF
-776 FSSVRSRKIRIDELG
+776 FSSVRARKIRTDELG

-799 TNPVRFTKALQKMTQ
+799 TNPVRFSRALQKLSQ
-814 EAQPDLLVEI
+814 EATPDLLVEI

-835 QSLKALGLAANKT
+835 QSLKALGLSAAKT
-848 PGYLSALV
+848 PTYLSALV

-872 FMRGYDGL
+872 FMRGYEGMDF
-880 DYFNVNHHRAETEKP
+880 FNVNHNRAEVEKP

-922 LKPFPRHDLLGV
+922 LKPFARHDLLGT
-934 LADWSSDLE
+934 LADWSSELE
-943 PTWRNFLRLDDIP
+943 PTWRNFIRLDDIP

-970 MSSFLSMII
+970 MSSFLSTII
-979 EAASQRAT
+979 EAANQRAI
-987 MLGMEDVAGFEVRDV
+987 MNGIEAAGFEVRDL
-1002 KVKEHLFLLEDQQV
+1002 KVKEHLFLLENQQV

-1025 RDNNNNTSGGVPKDE
+1025 RDSSAPKDE

-1047 PQRGWQEHCRGVVE
+1047 PSRGWLEHCRGFVE
-1061 SKPAGASSAIN
+1061 AKPVSTGASLA
-1072 SRPQPR
+1072 SRSSKSR
-1078 RQPSIPKDAMQVPA
+1078 RLSLPKDAMQVPA

-1113 KNMTVHGSSC
+1113 KNMTVHENIC

-1134 RMPHEHESAY
+1134 RMPSEHESSY

-1159 VGCGIEGV
+1159 VGCGIEGTAV
-1167 ALPQLPSAIKQIQVH
+1167 PQLPSAIKHIQVT
-1182 LSKTGQH
+1182 LSKGQH
-1189 DKATEGRKFV
+1189 DRASEGRKFV
-1199 VNSVRDEKTE
+1199 VNAIRDEKTE

-1222 TPLVTMAGVELSS
+1222 APLVTMAGVELSS

-1250 FSVQWE
+1250 YSVQWE

-1282 ERNRDDTL
+1282 ERSGGDTL
-1290 VMSLKN
+1290 VQALSQT
-1296 AIEQHTD
+1296 IEQHTE
-1303 VAAHV
+1303 VKATV
-1308 SLLND
+1308 CSLDNLS
-1313 LTDYTGLFVV
+1313 DYSGLFVV
-1323 LSELDAEP
+1323 LSELDEP
-1331 LLASVSKTQFEKV
+1331 LLASIGKPRFEKV
-1344 QQLIVKSGGLLWVT
+1344 QQLIVQSGGLMWVT

-1366 DPNANMALGLLR
+1366 NPNANMALGLIR

-1391 DLEPNSCLDVEG
+1391 DLEPNSCSDTDG

-1414 TVLADDPEAEV
+1414 TVLADNPEAEV

-1438 IVPDVDMDLRVHREC
+1438 IVSDVDMDLRVHREC

-1463 AQVGRQVQLATEVDG
+1463 AQPNRQVQLATEVEG

-1483 YFEDSS
+1483 YFEDASAGS
-1489 PSSQPLND
+1489 NSLGD
-1497 DEVEIEVKASTL
+1497 DEVEIEVKASSL
-1509 GPDDVASIMNDQ
+1509 SPDDVAAIMNDQ
-1521 ASSPLPMRPCSGI
+1521 ASAPLPMRSCSGL
-1534 VTRAGKAVANVSVGD
+1534 VTRAGSKVTNIQPGD
-1549 RVCLLTEAKFGTH
+1549 KVCLLTEARFGTH
-1562 ARSKGTS
+1562 ARARGTS
-1569 AIPVPRGCSFEDA
+1569 AVPIPKGCSFEDA
-1582 ALIPH
+1582 AIIPH
-1587 AFGTAY
+1587 GFGAAY
-1593 YALAEVARVQRGEK
+1593 YALAEVARIRRGEK
-1607 VLIQVSGDAGLAAVH
+1607 VLVQVSGDAGLAAVH
-1622 VASHL
+1622 VAQHL
-1627 GAEAF
+1627 GADTYI
-1632 VVVSDEERRDIVIRS
+1632 VVSDEERRDAVIKS
-1647 CGVDPQRV
+1647 CGVDSARI

-1670 TGNQGMDAVL
+1670 TQDHGMDAVL
-1680 TSSCGN
+1680 TTSCGN
-1686 VHGSSAADEAKV
+1686 TNGSSAADESKV
-1698 WECVAPFGRIV
+1698 WDCVAPFGRIV
-1709 EIQSSLSGR
+1709 EIQSSISGR
-1718 RGDATHHLAEN
+1718 NDGHGGKHHLAEN
-1729 VTFATVNLPKL
+1729 VTFTTINMPKL
-1740 AAARPQVMAAALG
+1740 ATARPQIMAAALG
-1753 VVADAFARGAF
+1753 AVAEAFAHGSF
-1764 KPLGGVVVLPVSDL
+1764 KPLGGVYVLPVSDL
-1778 QKGLQMVQQGC
+1778 QKGLQLVQQGV
-1789 FHPVVIAPRSGEQV
+1789 FHPVVIAPRPGEQV
-1803 RIAHSAAAG
+1803 KIAHSTAG
-1812 ASLNPNGTHVIIGGT
+1812 ASLNPDGTHVIIGGT

-1837 MVAHGARHVVL
+1837 MVAHGARHIVL
-1848 VSRSGGND
+1848 VSRSGDND

-1866 QQQHGAT
+1866 ASKANI
-1873 VVVKTCDVASE
+1873 VVKTCDVASE
-1884 EAVQSLVSQ
+1884 QQVRLLVSQ
-1893 CNATMPPICGVVHAA
+1893 CATTLPPICGVVHAA

-1917 DMTHESFTDAVRSK
+1917 DMSHESFTDAVRSK

-1939 NVLQSANAQL
+1939 NVLMSANAKL

-1980 AAYRHRQGLPGVALD
+1980 AAYRNRQGLPGVALD

-2013 EILKNFGNQA
+2013 EILKNFGDES

-2032 LAVATSGKGGSQSHC
+2032 LAVATSGNC

-2054 LKLVPDKTTGALP
+2054 LKLVPNSTTGALP

-2075 AHLKAA
+2075 AHLKTA
-2081 ALATLAAN
+2081 ALANMAAS
-2089 GGAGAASQ
+2089 GGASAA

-2104 YKSAKTPEDM
+2104 YRAAKSAEEM
-2114 ADVATRGIL
+2114 VEVATQGIL
-2123 QKLSEVLSVARDDV
+2123 QKLSDVLSVARDDV
-2137 DAQRSMAS
+2137 DAQRSMTS

-2187 SKTGAGGSGKK
+2187 SKTTGGNKA